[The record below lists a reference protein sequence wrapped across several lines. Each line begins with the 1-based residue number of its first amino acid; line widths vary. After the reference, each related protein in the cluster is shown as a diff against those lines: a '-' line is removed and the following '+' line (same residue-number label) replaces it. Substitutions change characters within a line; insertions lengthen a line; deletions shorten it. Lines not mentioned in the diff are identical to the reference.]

1 LFSLSFCGLRYSP
14 NHWSTADTRIR
25 ANPLQGLRVAYS
37 EFLSWS
43 MMDLWSRLRLKTVGC
58 WIISLQRNVA
68 PSFLTEMEIPH
79 DPAVSRYNHVGK
91 GLRRSDLDPNPIRQ
105 FANWFTAAIEAGIRD
120 VNAMSL
126 ATAERDARPSVRI
139 VLLKSFDQDGFVF
152 FTNYDSTKG
161 KQLEAN
167 PYAALGFYW
176 IELDW
181 QIRISGKV
189 KRTSREESQ
198 AYFHSRPV
206 GSQLGA
212 WASRQSEIID
222 GRRVLDARMAEITE
236 RFRNKPVPLPPHWGG
251 YRLKPHT
258 VEFWQGRPNRLH
270 DRFRY
275 TRLADGSWQIDRLAP

>member
-1 LFSLSFCGLRYSP
+1 MISNNEHRATILV
-14 NHWSTADTRIR
+14 ST
-25 ANPLQGLRVAYS
+25 
-37 EFLSWS
+37 
-43 MMDLWSRLRLKTVGC
+43 
-58 WIISLQRNVA
+58 ISLQELLRLPFVQIVEV
-68 PSFLTEMEIPH
+68 PR
-79 DPAVSRYNHVGK
+79 DPAASRYEHAGK

-126 ATAERDARPSVRI
+126 ATADRDARPSVRI

-152 FTNYDSTKG
+152 FTNYESIKG

-176 IELDW
+176 IELDR

-189 KRTSREESQ
+189 EKTSREESQ

-212 WASRQSEIID
+212 WASRQSEMRRWPARARCAHGGND
-222 GRRVLDARMAEITE
+222 GALSVTSEFHCRRTGAVTDLSQTQWNFGRADPIVCTIAFVTRGWRTDRGKLIGSRREMTNDVNAKDERMTK
-236 RFRNKPVPLPPHWGG
+236 F
-251 YRLKPHT
+251 
-258 VEFWQGRPNRLH
+258 
-270 DRFRY
+270 D
-275 TRLADGSWQIDRLAP
+275 